1 MDLALKRWHKESS
14 RFVGIYI
21 IKLKITGGIM
31 VLFGLPLT
39 GTRTTETNLYTLYLR
54 SVPRGFFKVW
64 EAPYDKR
71 GEQLCTTQV
80 KGTTLDTDEGK
91 RHPRCFAKGPENNER
106 EKKGAPQWDV
116 LGIFSST
123 RSAHDYRIKLHKNTH
138 SRGNKNKKKQQ
149 RRRRRS
155 HIEVWAVRP
164 DGSGSM
170 TTRSFCSCLVSASNM
185 FSVQTLGYQSHRC
198 RRW

>member
-1 MDLALKRWHKESS
+1 
-14 RFVGIYI
+14 
-21 IKLKITGGIM
+21 M

-91 RHPRCFAKGPENNER
+91 RHPRCFAKGPENNKR

-138 SRGNKNKKKQQ
+138 SRGNKNKKKTTKKKKKSHQSLSCEAWQ
-149 RRRRRS
+149 VREHDDAIFLFMLGVCIKYVLCTNAGLSKPSMPVMIKAPQLYRS
-155 HIEVWAVRP
+155 
-164 DGSGSM
+164 SG
-170 TTRSFCSCLVSASNM
+170 
-185 FSVQTLGYQSHRC
+185 
-198 RRW
+198 